1 MAYPTLPLQRTSKPI
16 RRDGRDEQ
24 RAVGGTTYVR
34 NFYTADKVDWEL
46 RHKALT
52 ASELATLEAHYA
64 PSTPIELVG
73 SDDIEARIGQLH
85 ARGERVALWAR
96 SGVGGGADLRLAMP
110 GDPAAAAHALYDAL
124 RSLDRS
130 RCQRILI
137 EHVPEGAAWHAV
149 ADRLRRAVAG
159 SRLEAQRGA
168 PR

>member
-64 PSTPIELVG
+64 ANATATFDFYWPLDGVTYTGLRYGAGALQYEPSEVPNCTDVIVRLV
-73 SDDIEARIGQLH
+73 
-85 ARGERVALWAR
+85 
-96 SGVGGGADLRLAMP
+96 
-110 GDPAAAAHALYDAL
+110 AA
-124 RSLDRS
+124 
-130 RCQRILI
+130 
-137 EHVPEGAAWHAV
+137 
-149 ADRLRRAVAG
+149 
-159 SRLEAQRGA
+159 
-168 PR
+168 